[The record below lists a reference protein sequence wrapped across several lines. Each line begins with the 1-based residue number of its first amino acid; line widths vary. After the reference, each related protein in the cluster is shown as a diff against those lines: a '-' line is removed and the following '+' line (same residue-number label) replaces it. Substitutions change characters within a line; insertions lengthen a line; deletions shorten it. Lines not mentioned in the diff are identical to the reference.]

1 MPCFLFR
8 FGYNSANDLENF
20 KSSICTSD
28 TSAVRYGAIKNW
40 GYSTDRCICY
50 SNGSGCDC
58 DNQNEAKAIQ
68 NIATYGPAA
77 ICLDASTWKEYK
89 GGIMTPDSGC
99 SQKFLSMNH
108 CVQVVGYIFT
118 DSLSDSSSSG
128 DGMDDSN
135 NKEGNKNER
144 DKKEDE
150 KNDKQQQQQQ
160 KREGYFIVRNQW
172 GQNWGMNGYAYLS
185 LGSNTCG
192 ILNDMTHA
200 YME

>member
-1 MPCFLFR
+1 
-8 FGYNSANDLENF
+8 
-20 KSSICTSD
+20 
-28 TSAVRYGAIKNW
+28 
-40 GYSTDRCICY
+40 
-50 SNGSGCDC
+50 
-58 DNQNEAKAIQ
+58 
-68 NIATYGPAA
+68 
-77 ICLDASTWKEYK
+77 
-89 GGIMTPDSGC
+89 
-99 SQKFLSMNH
+99 
-108 CVQVVGYIFT
+108 
-118 DSLSDSSSSG
+118 
-128 DGMDDSN
+128 MDDSN